1 MRKGVHVFHFLDALD
16 QTALTSK
23 NHHDWFPTEKQVMR
37 QPVTG
42 TSTSLELPPGA
53 VNPVVGMS

>member
-1 MRKGVHVFHFLDALD
+1 LIKPPSPA
-16 QTALTSK
+16 

-53 VNPVVGMS
+53 VNPVAGMS